1 MRNTRCP
8 FCNRIFNDKHEYCH
22 HIAMKHND
30 QVPDEYEPLEFAYSL
45 LVHKPIGR
53 LCLMCRKNPV
63 HFNRE
68 TLKYER
74 LCENPACKGAYVHQM
89 KERMVKVYGKEHL
102 LNDAEMQRKMI
113 HNHPQAKDYVW
124 DDKHRFRVIGTYEVD
139 FLNKLKSLDWSP
151 DDIIAPSPNN
161 YWYKWKDG
169 SVHLY
174 IPDFFIPSLSLE
186 VEIKESDNTHPRM
199 VHSREIEYLKDA
211 RMAVEMKRTS
221 INYIK
226 IVDKNYDEFMSTYV
240 KSDTNQPE

>member
-1 MRNTRCP
+1 
-8 FCNRIFNDKHEYCH
+8 
-22 HIAMKHND
+22 
-30 QVPDEYEPLEFAYSL
+30 
-45 LVHKPIGR
+45 
-53 LCLMCRKNPV
+53 
-63 HFNRE
+63 
-68 TLKYER
+68 
-74 LCENPACKGAYVHQM
+74 
-89 KERMVKVYGKEHL
+89 
-102 LNDAEMQRKMI
+102 MQRKMI
-113 HNHPQAKDYVW
+113 FNHAQARDFVW
-124 DDKHRFRVIGTYEVD
+124 DDKHTFRIIGSYEED
-139 FLNKLKSLDWSP
+139 FLNHLKSLDWSP
-151 DDIIAPSPNN
+151 NDVICPSPNN